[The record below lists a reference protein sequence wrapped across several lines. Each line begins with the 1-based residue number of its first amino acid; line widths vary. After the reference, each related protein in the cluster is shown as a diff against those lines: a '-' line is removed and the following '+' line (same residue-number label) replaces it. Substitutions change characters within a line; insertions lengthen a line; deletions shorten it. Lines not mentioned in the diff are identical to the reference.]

1 MDATVFLF
9 ITLLLVVGLFAWWL
23 VILIEALRI
32 PETRWRSAGQDRIVY
47 VLLMVFL
54 GIIGIIA
61 YLIVARP
68 RLRGAV
74 PSTSPA

>member
-1 MDATVFLF
+1 MDATVLLF
-9 ITLLLVVGLFAWWL
+9 IPLLLAVGLFAWWL

-32 PETRWRSAGQDRIVY
+32 PETRWKSAGQDRIVY

-54 GIIGIIA
+54 GIIGTIA